1 MAKKITINGE
11 NLLNSLN
18 NDWGGVNSTQ
28 SSESHYG
35 TLVPAGAEWGVNR
48 GEVERFIK
56 DSMKAQQNMV
66 GYFVCASTDSTSA
79 KIVVASGYQLA
90 SGGCVRIKMTNANT
104 ANNVTLNINSTG
116 AKALFYDGAQ
126 ASSSNT
132 WEAGEV
138 LEVYYDGTQY
148 QCASSG
154 GGGKFAT
161 GEKVNDT
168 SITNTIAEGS
178 SALPTSGAVFEK
190 TKAIDKIAGRVPPAY
205 TSGKYL
211 NGSGV
216 PVSNA
221 SWKVIDFLNVHALAA
236 GDVLVWGGI
245 TKNPSACICFYDEN
259 GTFKNAKSA
268 TGTSRTITLGSSDA
282 ALGSVKIR
290 ASFLESGTP
299 SLTLNGSD
307 VIAANTHYQITGLTE
322 LQEDVEALNEE
333 VPKLIEFDEAAAE
346 LVYNMVDYDT
356 WDTSGTSG
364 TRVKFIYRNILGA
377 TVKAKCESGYS
388 FGISYYAGSNPSGS
402 ALYDTGWKTE
412 ETTVNVPAS
421 GVGSLTI
428 NTRKSNNTAITYDES
443 IANVFRDVYIGT
455 RKVSNEAKQ
464 GSGDMITSGAVFNAV
479 NGNGDYSYYGER
491 IKLTNYHFDG
501 QFYMTIR
508 HPSADTSGQGA
519 GIYGNYFIQGGNGGY
534 VRVYDLITKEVVVDS
549 MALGSVDANN
559 HVNNI
564 VFGKTIPDGGTFPYM
579 YVSECVNQRRCFVE
593 NFTLSG
599 STLVQTLEYNDSN
612 MKDSNWVVDNEGG
625 YMYLIGNYINSD
637 TVRVIKLPFVEPTSG
652 NHTYTPSDIIEY
664 FDLDGSVG
672 KAYVFQGNVIKDG
685 KLYSCFGG
693 SGGTHRVWINDLDS
707 HKLLNVIELDQITRG
722 ECENINLYNGTMMIG
737 YPNQSKLY
745 QLIF

>member
-1 MAKKITINGE
+1 MAKKVTIEGS
-11 NLLNSLN
+11 NLLQNLDD
-18 NDWGGVNSTQ
+18 DWGGVNN
-28 SSESHYG
+28 SSSAQTIHG
-35 TLVPAGAEWGVNR
+35 TSVPAGAEWGINR
-48 GEVERFIK
+48 GEVERFVK
-56 DSMKAQQNMV
+56 TQMSSQQTMT
-66 GYFVCASTDSTSA
+66 GYYTCATAAGTAA
-79 KIVVASGYQLA
+79 KTVAASGYALTV
-90 SGGCVRIKMTNANT
+90 GGCIRIKMNNANT

-116 AKALFYDGAQ
+116 AKALYYDGAQ
-126 ASSSNT
+126 ASATNT

-148 QCASSG
+148 QCASG
-154 GGGKFAT
+154 GSRFAT
-161 GEKVNDT
+161 GESVNDT

-190 TKAIDKIAGRVPPAY
+190 TKAIDEIAGRVPPAY
-205 TSGKYL
+205 SSGKYL

-216 PVSNA
+216 LVTDV
-221 SWKVIDFLNVHALAA
+221 SWKVIDFINVPALAA
-236 GDVLVWGGI
+236 GDVIVWGGI
-245 TKNPSACICFYDEN
+245 TSRPAACICFYDEN
-259 GTFKNAKSA
+259 GAFKNAKSA
-268 TGTSRTITLGSSDA
+268 TGSSRTITLGSSDA

-307 VIAANTHYQITGLTE
+307 VIAANTHYQINGFTE

-333 VPKLIEFDEAAAE
+333 VPKLIEFDEAAAD

-377 TVKAKCESGYS
+377 TVKVKCESGYS
-388 FGISYYAGSNPSGS
+388 FGIAYYAGSNPSGS
-402 ALYDTGWKTE
+402 ALFDTGWKTE

-443 IANVFRDVYIGT
+443 IANVIKVVYVGT
-455 RKVSNEAKQ
+455 RKVVNEVMKD
-464 GSGDMITSGAVFNAV
+464 SGDLITGRAVYKAV
-479 NGNGDYSYYGER
+479 NGGSFPYSGGRIRLTDYYC
-491 IKLTNYHFDG
+491 DG
-501 QFYMTIR
+501 QLYMAIR
-508 HPSADTSGQGA
+508 HPSADTSGQGG
-519 GIYGNYFIQGGNGGY
+519 GIYGDYFIQGGNGGY
-534 VRVYDLITKEVVVDS
+534 VRVYDLVTKEIVVDS
-549 MALGSVDANN
+549 MPLGSVDSNN

-579 YVSECVNQRRCFVE
+579 YVSECKNQRRCFVE
-593 NFTLSG
+593 NFSLTG
-599 STLVQTLEYNDSN
+599 STLVQTLGYDDSN

-637 TVRVIKLPFVEPTSG
+637 TVRVIKLPFVEPTLG
-652 NHTYTPSDIIEY
+652 NHTYTPSDIIDY

-672 KAYVFQGNVIKDG
+672 KAYIFQGNVIKDG

-693 SGGTHRVWINDLDS
+693 SGNDPHKVWINDLDS
-707 HKLLNVIELDQITRG
+707 HKLLNVIELDQITGG
-722 ECENINLYNGTMMIG
+722 ECESINLYNGTMMIG
-737 YPNQSKLY
+737 YPNQGKLY